1 MSGRAGRVGKG
12 DIFNEALREADAT
25 HFDRRLLNGNGGSHG
40 PAREAP

>member
-12 DIFNEALREADAT
+12 DTFNEALREADAP
-25 HFDRRLLNGNGGSHG
+25 HFDRRLLNGGSHG